1 MFLNLTL
8 FLKTFFFIFSSIHG
22 AIIKNA
28 NIPSCKNCIHY
39 NPSIYFDYS
48 SDLNSCK
55 YFGTKN
61 ILTDEIHYEFASMCR
76 DDESKCGLAGK
87 YFEKEVNV
95 EFKMAMHTVMK
106 NLPFNLIF
114 LILLINAYIR
124 LLNDK

>member
-1 MFLNLTL
+1 
-8 FLKTFFFIFSSIHG
+8 
-22 AIIKNA
+22 
-28 NIPSCKNCIHY
+28 
-39 NPSIYFDYS
+39 
-48 SDLNSCK
+48 
-55 YFGTKN
+55 
-61 ILTDEIHYEFASMCR
+61 MCR